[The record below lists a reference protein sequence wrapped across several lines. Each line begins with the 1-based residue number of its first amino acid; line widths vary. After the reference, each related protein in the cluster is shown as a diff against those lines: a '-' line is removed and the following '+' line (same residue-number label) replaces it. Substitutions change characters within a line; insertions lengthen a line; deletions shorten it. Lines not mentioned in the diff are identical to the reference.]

1 MTNPARCVRFASCLF
16 ACSFLLFN
24 SAYAADKKLTEDDKV
39 EILRGLLSEYATA
52 TYYLP
57 RSPKP
62 LPFESDGTW
71 DKQAWQ
77 MTQMKYGVAARQG
90 DQVQITKINIQPDK
104 IIFEF
109 NHGMRGRSSW
119 RDHVQVGMEGP
130 IGTSVQQTDPNLS
143 TSAPSGT
150 TLVLLF
156 NKPIPDIT
164 SADIKKI
171 LAPVLS
177 FSHETATA
185 DYVSTLPPPVQQAIK
200 ANKVIDGMDR
210 DQVLLALGRPR
221 RKERNVSKDGVE
233 TEDWIYGDPPGKIT
247 FVTFSNSKVVQIK
260 EAYADIGGT
269 TATSPTPVQ

>member
-1 MTNPARCVRFASCLF
+1 MTSPARWVPLASCLI
-16 ACSFLLFN
+16 ACGFLLFN

-52 TYYLP
+52 KYYLP

-62 LPFESDGTW
+62 LQFKSDGTW

-77 MTQMKYGVAARQG
+77 MTQMKYGVAAREG
-90 DQVQITKINIQPDK
+90 DQIQITKINIQDDK
-104 IIFEF
+104 ITFEF
-109 NHGMRGRSSW
+109 NHGMKGHSSW
-119 RDHVQVGMEGP
+119 RDHVQVGMAGP
-130 IGTSVQQTDPNLS
+130 IGGGVQQTNPNQS

-156 NKPIPDIT
+156 DKQIPEIT

-177 FSHETATA
+177 FSHESATE
-185 DYVSTLPPPVQQAIK
+185 DYVSTLPAPIQEAIK
-200 ANKVIDGMDR
+200 ANKAVDGMDR

-221 RKERNVSKDGVE
+221 RKERNTTTDGVE
-233 TEDWIYGDPPGKIT
+233 REDWIYGEPPGKIT
-247 FVTFSNSKVVQIK
+247 FVTFANSKVIQIK

-269 TATSPTPVQ
+269 TAISPTPVH